1 MEDDVLSRT
10 RVWRI
15 AGLLNI
21 DVHYYS
27 ALELT
32 PVEACKHV
40 KGKIEKAKLKLS
52 HNYHYQEVLGIT
64 NRKWWTLSC
73 GPPKAH

>member
-1 MEDDVLSRT
+1 M
-10 RVWRI
+10 
-15 AGLLNI
+15 GLLNI
-21 DVHYYS
+21 NVHYYS

-40 KGKIEKAKLKLS
+40 KGKMKKPKLNY
-52 HNYHYQEVLGIT
+52 NYHYQEEVLGIT
-64 NRKWWTLSC
+64 NRKWWTVSC

>member
-1 MEDDVLSRT
+1 MEDRYGTVE
-10 RVWRI
+10 
-15 AGLLNI
+15 
-21 DVHYYS
+21 YKCPYS

-32 PVEACKHV
+32 PVKAGKHV
-40 KGKIEKAKLKLS
+40 KGKIENEKAKLKLN
-52 HNYHYQEVLGIT
+52 HNYHYQEEVLGIT